1 MKVKL
6 EKWYLDFTSEDVTG
20 FYYIMR
26 LSFGRFKFGF
36 SGINHF
42 DPTQAVQNF
51 KFSRIKRLSFHKL
64 QLSKAELSS
73 SISAAQLHIDHGKTE
88 IQGTWKFLSPPLKRL
103 RKPLFKNELGWAD
116 WKVWTP
122 MAEVDLSFRNGKNS
136 TSLKG
141 TGYIDFVRMT
151 IPFWKMPFQS
161 LYWGRMHSPASWSVF
176 LSLQSEGEKI
186 SLYLDPQTGAQEASV
201 SLKRNEM
208 GDAQSMAWT
217 IDSKDKPINFEGNVT
232 RVLESQDVL
241 EKGRTL
247 RLLPR
252 GIRRML
258 SSSGRD
264 EKYQMI
270 SRFRDQIYHG
280 IMEEVTYHE

>member
-6 EKWYLDFTSEDVTG
+6 EKWYLDFTSQDVTG

-26 LSFGRFKFGF
+26 ITLGRLTFGF

-42 DPTQAVQNF
+42 DVTQSVQNF
-51 KFSRIKRLSFHKL
+51 KFSRIARPSLHGL
-64 QLSKAELSS
+64 RLSKAQLSTDLK
-73 SISAAQLHIDHGKTE
+73 ATHLRIDHGKTAL
-88 IQGTWKFLSPPLKRL
+88 QGTWKFLSPPLKRW
-103 RKPLFKNELGWAD
+103 RKPLYQNELGWAD

-122 MAEVDLSFRNGKNS
+122 LAEVKLRFRNGKNI
-136 TSLKG
+136 TTLKG

-151 IPFWKMPFQS
+151 IPFWKMPFRS

-176 LSLQSEGEKI
+176 LSLQTEGEEI

-201 SLKRNEM
+201 SLKRNER
-208 GDAQSMAWT
+208 GDAQSMAWA
-217 IDSKDKPINFEGNVT
+217 IDSPHKPLTFEGQVT
-232 RVLESQDVL
+232 RLLESQDVL

-247 RLLPR
+247 RFLPK

-264 EKYQMI
+264 EKYQMS
-270 SRFRDQIYHG
+270 SRFRDLTYHG
-280 IMEEVTYHE
+280 IMEEVKYHE

>member
-6 EKWYLDFTSEDVTG
+6 EKWYLDFTSKDVTG

-26 LSFGRFKFGF
+26 ISIGRLRFGF

-42 DPTQAVQNF
+42 DASRSVQNF
-51 KFSRIKRLSFHKL
+51 RFSRICRPSFHGL
-64 QLSKAELSS
+64 RLSKASLSTDLK
-73 SISAAQLHIDHGKTE
+73 AAHLEIDHGKTA
-88 IQGTWKFLSPPLKRL
+88 IQGHWLFLSPPLKRL
-103 RKPLFKNELGWAD
+103 RKPLFQNDQGWVD

-122 MAEVDLSFRNGKNS
+122 LAEVKLDFRHGKN
-136 TSLKG
+136 TTELKG

-151 IPFWKMPFQS
+151 IPFWKVPFQR

-201 SLKRNEM
+201 SLKRNET
-208 GDAQSMAWT
+208 GEAESMAWS
-217 IDSKDKPINFEGNVT
+217 IDSPNTPHAFEAQVT
-232 RVLESQDVL
+232 RVLESQGVL

-247 RLLPR
+247 RILPK
-252 GIRRML
+252 GIRRLL

-270 SRFRDQIYHG
+270 SRFREQDYSG
-280 IMEEVTYHE
+280 IMEEVKYHG

>member
-1 MKVKL
+1 MNIKL

-20 FYYIMR
+20 FYYIIRITLGWMT
-26 LSFGRFKFGF
+26 FGF

-42 DPTQAVQNF
+42 DATRSVQNF
-51 KFSRIKRLSFHKL
+51 KFSKIKLASFHNLK
-64 QLSKAELSS
+64 LSKAQLSMDIKTAELK
-73 SISAAQLHIDHGKTE
+73 IDHGNTSL
-88 IQGTWKFLSPPLKRL
+88 QGTWRFLSPPLKRP
-103 RKPLFKNELGWAD
+103 RKPLFQSALGWAD

-122 MAEVDLSFRNGKNS
+122 LAEVNLHFYTGKK
-136 TSLKG
+136 TIELKG

-151 IPFWKMPFQS
+151 LPFWKMPFQS

-176 LSLQSEGEKI
+176 LSLQTEGERI
-186 SLYLDPQTGAQEASV
+186 SLYLDPQTEAQDVSV

-208 GDAQSMAWT
+208 GNAQSMAWA
-217 IDSKDKPINFEGNVT
+217 IQSPVKPLNFEGRVT

-247 RLLPR
+247 RFLPK

-270 SRFRDQIYHG
+270 SRFGDQTYHG
-280 IMEEVTYHE
+280 IMEEVKYHG